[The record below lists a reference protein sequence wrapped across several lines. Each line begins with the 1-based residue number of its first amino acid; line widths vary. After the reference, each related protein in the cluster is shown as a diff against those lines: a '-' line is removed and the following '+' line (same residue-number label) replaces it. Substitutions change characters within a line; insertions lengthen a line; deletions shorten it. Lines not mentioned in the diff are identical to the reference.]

1 MNPNIEGEGRRKPAR
16 LQQQKGRE
24 QKKGWEARRTWRKD
38 GRVEENGQEEGL
50 LEFKKNMKN
59 SRLFSDRLIPQRAA

>member
-1 MNPNIEGEGRRKPAR
+1 MNPNTEGAGRRKTAR

-24 QKKGWEARRTWRKD
+24 QKKGWETRRTWRKD

-59 SRLFSDRLIPQRAA
+59 SHLFSDRLITQTAA